1 MEKKHELDVSVS
13 FVYPLGNYI
22 IMKKEASII
31 IYDKEFDF
39 VMKEEDNEEIE
50 SYRVMKIDDKKFIL
64 ASEQEISLWD
74 LET

>member
-1 MEKKHELDVSVS
+1 
-13 FVYPLGNYI
+13 
-22 IMKKEASII
+22 MKKEASII